1 MQFWKKIQILLWKI
15 LSLMIKYQL
24 KCKSSF
30 CSNEK
35 EFDGW
40 FQSIE
45 AYENQKL
52 QKLINC
58 PICGSDEVVKSL
70 TTPNLKI
77 NKNKISVDI
86 DKKHKNPKNKSKVL
100 ANETSENISTLLR
113 TLKKEIQKNSTYVGN
128 EFVSQV
134 RSMKEGKIKEKPI
147 HGQGT
152 NKEIQEL
159 RDEGIDVVNIP
170 WISDDH

>member
-1 MQFWKKIQILLWKI
+1 
-15 LSLMIKYQL
+15 MIKYQL
-24 KCKSSF
+24 KCKSRF
-30 CSNEK
+30 CSKEK

-52 QKLINC
+52 NKLINC
-58 PICGSDEVVKSL
+58 PVCGSDKIVKSL
-70 TTPNLKI
+70 TTPSLNI
-77 NKNKISVDI
+77 NKNKTLDN
-86 DKKHKNPKNKSKVL
+86 KNKQQKNPNNSRSFL
-100 ANETSENISTLLR
+100 SNENSDYIATLLR
-113 TLKKEIQKNSTYVGN
+113 TLKKEVQKNSTYVGN

-152 NKEIQEL
+152 AKEIQKL
-159 RDEGIDVVNIP
+159 KDDGIDVVNIP
-170 WISDDH
+170 WVSDDH

>member
-1 MQFWKKIQILLWKI
+1 
-15 LSLMIKYQL
+15 MIKYKL
-24 KCKSSF
+24 KCKSRF
-30 CSNEK
+30 CVNEK

-45 AYENQKL
+45 AYEKQKL
-52 QKLINC
+52 QNLINC
-58 PICGSDEVVKSL
+58 PICGCDNVVKLL
-70 TTPNLKI
+70 TAPSFKFTADKTTSDTTNQQKNIKNIGNFLP
-77 NKNKISVDI
+77 NKNSD
-86 DKKHKNPKNKSKVL
+86 
-100 ANETSENISTLLR
+100 NISILLR
-113 TLKKEIQKNSTYVGN
+113 TLKKEIQKNSTFVGD

-159 RDEGIDVVNIP
+159 RDEGIDVFKIP

>member
-1 MQFWKKIQILLWKI
+1 
-15 LSLMIKYQL
+15 MIKYQL
-24 KCKSSF
+24 KCISSF

-58 PICGSDEVVKSL
+58 PVCGSDKIVKSL
-70 TTPNLKI
+70 TAPSLKI
-77 NKNKISVDI
+77 NKNKTLDN
-86 DKKHKNPKNKSKVL
+86 KNKQQKNPKNNINFSS
-100 ANETSENISTLLR
+100 NENSDYITTILR
-113 TLKKEIQKNSTYVGN
+113 TLKKEVQRNSTYVGN

-134 RSMKEGKIKEKPI
+134 RSMKEGKMKEKPI

-152 NKEIQEL
+152 SKDIQEL
-159 RDEGIDVVNIP
+159 RDDGIEIVNIP

>member
-1 MQFWKKIQILLWKI
+1 
-15 LSLMIKYQL
+15 MIKYKL
-24 KCKSSF
+24 KCQSKF
-30 CSNEK
+30 CVNEK

-40 FQSIE
+40 FKSIS

-52 QKLINC
+52 QNLINC
-58 PICGSDEVVKSL
+58 PICGSDNVVKLL
-70 TTPNLKI
+70 TAPSFKI
-77 NKNKISVDI
+77 NT
-86 DKKHKNPKNKSKVL
+86 DKTTNNNDNQQKDPKNNVNFL
-100 ANETSENISTLLR
+100 ANKNSDNISTLLR
-113 TLKKEIQKNSTYVGN
+113 TLKKEVQKNSTFVGD
-128 EFVSQV
+128 EFVSQI

-159 RDEGIDVVNIP
+159 RDEGIDIFNIP

>member
-1 MQFWKKIQILLWKI
+1 
-15 LSLMIKYQL
+15 MIKYQL
-24 KCKSSF
+24 KCKSGF
-30 CSNEK
+30 CLNEK

-45 AYENQKL
+45 AYEKQKL
-52 QKLINC
+52 QRLINC

-70 TTPNLKI
+70 TTPNLKV
-77 NKNKISVDI
+77 NKNKISVNI
-86 DKKHKNPKNKSKVL
+86 DKQHKNNSKFL

-113 TLKKEIQKNSTYVGN
+113 TLKKEIQRNSTYVGN

-159 RDEGIDVVNIP
+159 RDEGIDVVNVP
-170 WISDDH
+170 WISEDH

>member
-1 MQFWKKIQILLWKI
+1 
-15 LSLMIKYQL
+15 MIKYKL
-24 KCKSSF
+24 KCTSRF
-30 CSNEK
+30 CSNDK

-52 QKLINC
+52 HRLINC
-58 PICGSDEVVKSL
+58 PVCGSDKIVKSL
-70 TTPNLKI
+70 TAPSLKI
-77 NKNKISVDI
+77 NK
-86 DKKHKNPKNKSKVL
+86 DKTLDNKNKKQKNSKNNGNFSS
-100 ANETSENISTLLR
+100 NENSDYITTLLR
-113 TLKKEIQKNSTYVGN
+113 TLKKEVQKNSTYVGN

-134 RSMKEGKIKEKPI
+134 RSMKEGTIKEKPI

-152 NKEIQEL
+152 TKEIKEL
-159 RDEGIDVVNIP
+159 RDDGIDIINIP

>member
-1 MQFWKKIQILLWKI
+1 
-15 LSLMIKYQL
+15 MIKYKL
-24 KCKSSF
+24 KCKTSF
-30 CSNEK
+30 CFNEK

-40 FQSIE
+40 FKSIE

-52 QKLINC
+52 QGLINC
-58 PICGSDEVVKSL
+58 PICGSDNVVKSL
-70 TTPNLKI
+70 TTPSLKI
-77 NKNKISVDI
+77 NKNKTSEN
-86 DKKHKNPKNKSKVL
+86 KNKQHKNLKNNVNFL
-100 ANETSENISTLLR
+100 ANENPDNISTLLR
-113 TLKKEIQKNSTYVGN
+113 TLKREVQKNSTFVGY

-147 HGQGT
+147 HGQAT

-159 RDEGIDVVNIP
+159 SDEGIDVVNIP

>member
-1 MQFWKKIQILLWKI
+1 
-15 LSLMIKYQL
+15 MIKYKL
-24 KCKSSF
+24 KCTSRF
-30 CSNEK
+30 CSNDK

-52 QKLINC
+52 HRLINC
-58 PICGSDEVVKSL
+58 PVCGSDKIVKSL
-70 TTPNLKI
+70 TAPNLKI
-77 NKNKISVDI
+77 KKNKTLDNKNK
-86 DKKHKNPKNKSKVL
+86 KQKNYKNNGNFSS
-100 ANETSENISTLLR
+100 NENSDYITTLLR
-113 TLKKEIQKNSTYVGN
+113 TLKKEVQKNSTYVGN

-134 RSMKEGKIKEKPI
+134 RSMKEGTIKEKPI

-152 NKEIQEL
+152 TKEIKEL
-159 RDEGIDVVNIP
+159 RDDGIDIINIP

>member
-1 MQFWKKIQILLWKI
+1 
-15 LSLMIKYQL
+15 MIKYKL
-24 KCKSSF
+24 KCISSF

-58 PICGSDEVVKSL
+58 PVCGSDKIVKSL
-70 TTPNLKI
+70 TSPNLRI
-77 NKNKISVDI
+77 NKNKTLD
-86 DKKHKNPKNKSKVL
+86 DKNKQQKNPKINRSL
-100 ANETSENISTLLR
+100 SSNENSDYITTLLR
-113 TLKKEIQKNSTYVGN
+113 TLKKEVQKNSTYVGN

-134 RSMKEGKIKEKPI
+134 RSMKEGKMKEKPI

-152 NKEIQEL
+152 SKDIQEL
-159 RDEGIDVVNIP
+159 RDDGIEIVNIP

>member
-1 MQFWKKIQILLWKI
+1 
-15 LSLMIKYQL
+15 MIKYQL
-24 KCKSSF
+24 KCKSRF
-30 CSNEK
+30 CLNEK

-45 AYENQKL
+45 AYEKQKR
-52 QKLINC
+52 QRLINC

-77 NKNKISVDI
+77 NKNNISADT
-86 DKKHKNPKNKSKVL
+86 DNKHKNPKNKSKFL
-100 ANETSENISTLLR
+100 ANETSENVSTLLR
-113 TLKKEIQKNSTYVGN
+113 TLKKEIQKNSTYVGDK
-128 EFVSQV
+128 FVSQV

-147 HGQGT
+147 HGHGT
-152 NKEIQEL
+152 NKEIKEL
-159 RDEGIDVVNIP
+159 SDEGIDVFNIP

>member
-1 MQFWKKIQILLWKI
+1 
-15 LSLMIKYQL
+15 MIKYQL

-30 CSNEK
+30 CYNEK

-45 AYENQKL
+45 AYENQKR

-58 PICGSDEVVKSL
+58 PICGSDEVVKLL

-77 NKNKISVDI
+77 NKNKISVDV
-86 DKKHKNPKNKSKVL
+86 DEKHENPKNKNKFL
-100 ANETSENISTLLR
+100 ANETSENVITLLR
-113 TLKKEIQKNSTYVGN
+113 TLKKEIQDNSTYVGN

>member
-1 MQFWKKIQILLWKI
+1 
-15 LSLMIKYQL
+15 MIKYQL
-24 KCKSSF
+24 KCKSRF

-45 AYENQKL
+45 AYENQKF

-58 PICGSDEVVKSL
+58 PICGSDKVVKSL
-70 TTPNLKI
+70 TAPSLKI
-77 NKNKISVDI
+77 NKNKISG
-86 DKKHKNPKNKSKVL
+86 DKDKQLTNSKNNENYL
-100 ANETSENISTLLR
+100 ANENIDNISTLLR
-113 TLKKEIQKNSTYVGN
+113 TLKKEVQKNSTFVGN
-128 EFVSQV
+128 EFASQV
-134 RSMKEGKIKEKPI
+134 RSMNEGKIKEKPI
-147 HGQGT
+147 HGHGT

-159 RDEGIDVVNIP
+159 RDEGIDVINFP

>member
-1 MQFWKKIQILLWKI
+1 
-15 LSLMIKYQL
+15 MIKYKL
-24 KCKSSF
+24 KCKSRF
-30 CSNEK
+30 CVNEK

-52 QKLINC
+52 KNLINC
-58 PICGSDEVVKSL
+58 PICGSDNVVKLL
-70 TTPNLKI
+70 TAPSLKI
-77 NKNKISVDI
+77 NTDKTTSDI
-86 DKKHKNPKNKSKVL
+86 DNQQNKPKNNGNFL
-100 ANETSENISTLLR
+100 ANKDLDNISTLLR
-113 TLKKEIQKNSTYVGN
+113 TIKKEVQKNSTFVGD
-128 EFVSQV
+128 EFVSQI

-159 RDEGIDVVNIP
+159 RDEGIDVFNIP

>member
-1 MQFWKKIQILLWKI
+1 
-15 LSLMIKYQL
+15 MIKYQL
-24 KCKSSF
+24 KCKSGF
-30 CSNEK
+30 CLNEK

-45 AYENQKL
+45 AYEKQKL
-52 QKLINC
+52 QRLINC
-58 PICGSDEVVKSL
+58 PICGSDEIVKSL

-86 DKKHKNPKNKSKVL
+86 DKNLKNKSKFL

-170 WISDDH
+170 WISEDH

>member
-1 MQFWKKIQILLWKI
+1 
-15 LSLMIKYQL
+15 MIKYQL
-24 KCKSSF
+24 KCKSGF
-30 CSNEK
+30 CFNEK

-45 AYENQKL
+45 AYEKQKL

-58 PICGSDEVVKSL
+58 PICGSEKVEKSL
-70 TTPNLKI
+70 TAPSLKI
-77 NKNKISVDI
+77 NKNKILVDK
-86 DKKHKNPKNKSKVL
+86 DKEQKNPKNNSTFI
-100 ANETSENISTLLR
+100 ANENSQNISTLLR

-134 RSMKEGKIKEKPI
+134 RSMKEGKLKEKPI

-152 NKEIQEL
+152 NEEIQEL

>member
-1 MQFWKKIQILLWKI
+1 
-15 LSLMIKYQL
+15 MIKYQL
-24 KCKSSF
+24 KCKSRF

-45 AYENQKL
+45 AYESQKI
-52 QKLINC
+52 QRLINC
-58 PICGSDEVVKSL
+58 PICGSDKVVKSL
-70 TTPNLKI
+70 TAPSLKI
-77 NKNKISVDI
+77 NKNKTSG
-86 DKKHKNPKNKSKVL
+86 DKDKQNKNTKNNGNFL
-100 ANETSENISTLLR
+100 ANENLDNISTLLR
-113 TLKKEIQKNSTYVGN
+113 TLKKEVQKNSTFVGN

-170 WISDDH
+170 WISVDH

>member
-1 MQFWKKIQILLWKI
+1 
-15 LSLMIKYQL
+15 MIKYKL
-24 KCKSSF
+24 KCTSRF
-30 CSNEK
+30 CANDK

-52 QKLINC
+52 HRLINC
-58 PICGSDEVVKSL
+58 PVCGSDKIVKSL
-70 TTPNLKI
+70 TAPSLKI
-77 NKNKISVDI
+77 NKNKTLD
-86 DKKHKNPKNKSKVL
+86 NKNKKQKNSKNNGNFST
-100 ANETSENISTLLR
+100 NENSDYITTLLR
-113 TLKKEIQKNSTYVGN
+113 TLKKEVQKNSTYVGN

-134 RSMKEGKIKEKPI
+134 RSMKEGTIKEKPI

-152 NKEIQEL
+152 TKEIKEL
-159 RDEGIDVVNIP
+159 RDDGIDIINIP

>member
-1 MQFWKKIQILLWKI
+1 
-15 LSLMIKYQL
+15 MIKYQL
-24 KCKSSF
+24 KCKSGF
-30 CSNEK
+30 CINEE

-45 AYENQKL
+45 AYEKQKL
-52 QKLINC
+52 QRLINC
-58 PICGSDEVVKSL
+58 PNCGSDEVVKSL
-70 TTPNLKI
+70 TTPNFKI
-77 NKNKISVDI
+77 NKHKVSADL
-86 DKKHKNPKNKSKVL
+86 DDEHKNSKNKSKFL
-100 ANETSENISTLLR
+100 ANETSENIATLLR

-128 EFVSQV
+128 EFVSKV

-147 HGQGT
+147 HGLGT

-159 RDEGIDVVNIP
+159 RDEGIDVVNVP